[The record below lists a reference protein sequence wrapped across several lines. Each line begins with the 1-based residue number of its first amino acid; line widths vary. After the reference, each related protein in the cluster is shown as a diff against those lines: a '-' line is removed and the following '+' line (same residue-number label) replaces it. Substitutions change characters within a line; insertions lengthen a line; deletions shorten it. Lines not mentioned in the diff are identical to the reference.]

1 MGILIPLF
9 ALAIPLLVIG
19 FNGMQKVQRLCI
31 EELKLRAGDGGDG
44 AAIDE
49 LRGEVDAL
57 RQELAEVHER
67 LDFTERLL
75 ARHADGGRLPGAPTA

>member
-19 FNGMQKVQRLCI
+19 FNGMQKVQRLRI

-75 ARHADGGRLPGAPTA
+75 ARQADGGRLPGSPTA